1 MGNHTDELLKN
12 LLYVPAF
19 LLGLSLQSF
28 SILAV
33 FMLID
38 VATGIV
44 RTYVVNGGHSIKS
57 SRLGAGILSKGCI
70 ILVPVLLVWAG
81 EGSGLNLLP
90 VASGTLSVLI
100 LAELYSILGNVQS
113 IRLKRDIMEFDAVNF
128 IILKLRDYLE
138 SFIKKD
144 HDYK

>member
-1 MGNHTDELLKN
+1 MGTSTDEFVKN
-12 LLYVPAF
+12 LLYIPAF

-28 SILAV
+28 TILAV
-33 FMLID
+33 FMLVD
-38 VATGIV
+38 VGTGLV

-57 SRLGAGILSKGCI
+57 SRLGAGVLSKTCI
-70 ILVPVLLVWAG
+70 ILIPVLLVWGG
-81 EGSGLNLLP
+81 EGAGINLLP
-90 VASGTLSVLI
+90 VAQGTLSVLI

-113 IRLKRDIMEFDAVNF
+113 IRLRKDIMEFDAVNF

-138 SFIKKD
+138 AKIKKD

>member
-1 MGNHTDELLKN
+1 MGNHTDELVKN
-12 LLYVPAF
+12 LLYIPAF

-28 SILAV
+28 TILAV

-38 VATGIV
+38 VLTGIV
-44 RTYVVNGGHSIKS
+44 RTYVVNGGRSIKS
-57 SRLGAGILSKGCI
+57 SRLGAGILSKSCI
-70 ILVPVLLVWAG
+70 ILVPVLLVWSG
-81 EGSGLNLLP
+81 EGTGINLLP
-90 VASGTLSVLI
+90 IAQGTLSVLI